1 MRRCASSASTRRRR
15 RGTVT
20 SSRPAR
26 PRLTH
31 QCLDCARRQRRRSIL
46 RWSIVVGDRSG
57 PAGQPSCAARAQR
70 TAGGSRTG
78 SPVEIEQCERPDS
91 DSLLSLVA
99 VVPTGT
105 RQRPQS
111 AGGCGPTCHGGDA
124 SAGPGG
130 IDVNAGVDGGPS
142 GGGPGQSFVRGPG
155 HDPCTYRSL
164 SAHGLLAWHMSYS
177 YQGNDDPP
185 EPPPDQY
192 YGDDP
197 DARWALAH
205 CPANAGRDVLVWWP
219 VGGRPPAS
227 LIDALRQRARDA
239 VPFPVL
245 GQQRRPERRA
255 GRPVHHAAADVAL
268 GRPVDVGS
276 GAGRGLDPGD
286 RHRHRRGD
294 TTAPDLGSRYRRRP
308 RRL

>member
-1 MRRCASSASTRRRR
+1 MAFLAT
-15 RGTVT
+15 
-20 SSRPAR
+20 AAM
-26 PRLTH
+26 PRLGREG
-31 QCLDCARRQRRRSIL
+31 LEVD
-46 RWSIVVGDRSG
+46 
-57 PAGQPSCAARAQR
+57 
-70 TAGGSRTG
+70 
-78 SPVEIEQCERPDS
+78 
-91 DSLLSLVA
+91 
-99 VVPTGT
+99 
-105 RQRPQS
+105 
-111 AGGCGPTCHGGDA
+111 
-124 SAGPGG
+124 
-130 IDVNAGVDGGPS
+130 AGVDGGPS

-219 VGGRPPAS
+219 IGGRPPAS

-245 GQQRRPERRA
+245 GQQAAPSGERDAPFITQLPTWLWVDPSAWGPVQAEASIPGIVTVTAVGTPQRLTWDPGTGDA
-255 GRPVHHAAADVAL
+255 PVACDGPGVAYDFGRPDTAQTTDCSYTYRHSSDVAPGRGPYQL
-268 GRPVDVGS
+268 TMGLEWDVRWQCDPGCGGGPMAPVTVTTSRPVWV
-276 GAGRGLDPGD
+276 AELQAINP
-286 RHRHRRGD
+286 
-294 TTAPDLGSRYRRRP
+294 AEL
-308 RRL
+308 